1 MQPACTLYC
10 APPDH
15 RPAGPPP
22 CRLFPK
28 RTNGS
33 VCAALPPCA
42 GEVEYAEFLEI
53 MTIQLAKLAEQKEAA
68 AAGQGNAAASS
79 GGKAAPGQS
88 RAGSGDGEGADE
100 GAAAGD
106 STAAAAAVLPFDLV
120 ATAYRRKKLMG
131 ALAED
136 DK

>member
-1 MQPACTLYC
+1 MCGTAAVLPLQLRAFNL
-10 APPDH
+10 
-15 RPAGPPP
+15 
-22 CRLFPK
+22 RL
-28 RTNGS
+28 
-33 VCAALPPCA
+33 LPLPA

-68 AAGQGNAAASS
+68 AAGRGTKVPPAAARAAAAEGS
-79 GGKAAPGQS
+79 GG
-88 RAGSGDGEGADE
+88 EGGGGTTTDA
-100 GAAAGD
+100 
-106 STAAAAAVLPFDLV
+106 TATAAAVLPFDLV